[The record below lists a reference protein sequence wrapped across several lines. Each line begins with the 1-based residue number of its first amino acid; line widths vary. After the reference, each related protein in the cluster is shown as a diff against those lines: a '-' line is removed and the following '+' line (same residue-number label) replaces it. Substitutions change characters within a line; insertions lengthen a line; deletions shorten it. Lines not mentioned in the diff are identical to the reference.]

1 MTKTV
6 SRRRTHRHIADGG
19 MPKGTRSRCLTV
31 KKSVRVTKTSK
42 LFDWPGRVPLSASR
56 DLLPNHKIECAFL
69 LLIIFLSSS
78 SLFICHTGL
87 SSCYADVHVCV
98 ACLIVLVL
106 APTDVAEGR
115 YIKGDPL
122 NGYYDFIITGKS
134 LCVFL
139 VLADKCVSILFR
151 KNKNEE
157 KIV

>member
-1 MTKTV
+1 MAMTKTV
-6 SRRRTHRHIADGG
+6 SRRRTQRQIADGG

-87 SSCYADVHVCV
+87 SSCYADVHCM
-98 ACLIVLVL
+98 
-106 APTDVAEGR
+106 R
-115 YIKGDPL
+115 
-122 NGYYDFIITGKS
+122 
-134 LCVFL
+134 CVFDRFSTCSDGCRRRT
-139 VLADKCVSILFR
+139 VYQRRSIKRLLR
-151 KNKNEE
+151 LYYHR
-157 KIV
+157 